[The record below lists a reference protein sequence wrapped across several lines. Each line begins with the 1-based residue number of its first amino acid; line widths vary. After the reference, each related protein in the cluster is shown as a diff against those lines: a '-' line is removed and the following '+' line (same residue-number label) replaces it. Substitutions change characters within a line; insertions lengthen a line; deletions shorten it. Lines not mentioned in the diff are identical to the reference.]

1 MIALALLLAAEA
13 PAPALTARQVV
24 DLVVDGDPW
33 GMADAEV
40 VTHGIMKDKHG
51 STSELRF
58 TSKAKRYAP
67 PLSET
72 LVRFSEPPELV
83 GAGFLQMQKQEGD
96 DDRWLFLPELKRS
109 RRISGS
115 LRSSSFMGTDY
126 SFADIDKRDLR
137 ESSVKL
143 MPDELLAGKYDCWHV
158 VVNPT
163 REDAEYSR
171 LDVWIRK
178 DNHMPVLFRM
188 FDKAGDLLKIL
199 TAEEVRRIGGSWYIT
214 KSRMQN
220 VREQHETQWI
230 LERVVPGGGRDA
242 DYQLRALEK
251 M

>member
-1 MIALALLLAAEA
+1 MIALALLFAQA
-13 PAPALTARQVV
+13 APALTARQVV

-33 GMADAEV
+33 GLADAEV

-58 TSKAKRYAP
+58 TSQAKRYAP

-72 LVRFSEPPELV
+72 LVRFSEPAELV

-109 RRISGS
+109 RRISGA

-137 ESSVKL
+137 EASVAL
-143 MPDELLAGKYDCWHV
+143 EPDEALAGKYPCWHAV
-158 VVNPT
+158 VKPT
-163 REDAEYSR
+163 RGDSEYSR
-171 LDVWIRK
+171 IDLWVRQ
-178 DNHMPVLFRM
+178 DNKLPVLWKM
-188 FDKAGDLLKIL
+188 FDRAGELLKTL
-199 TAEEVRRIGGSWYIT
+199 TAEEVRRIGGNWYIT
-214 KSRMQN
+214 RSRMAN

-230 LERVVPGGGRDA
+230 LEQVKPGGGRDA
-242 DYQLRALEK
+242 EYALRALEK